1 MKEKVLVEISA
12 RHVHLSE
19 ADLAVLFG
27 EGHQLTFK
35 KELSQPG
42 QFACEERVS
51 VVGPRNTL
59 HNVIILGPT
68 RLETQVE
75 LSLTDSRTVGIAPVI
90 RESGDI
96 ADTPGCTLIG
106 PKGEVTL
113 EKGVII
119 AKRHI
124 HLTPQDAKYYEVSD
138 QQIVSVKVE
147 TDERALTFD
156 DVVIRVRDDFA
167 RAMHIDTDEGNAAGI
182 NGAAYGEILV

>member
-68 RLETQVE
+68 RSVTQVE
-75 LSLTDSRTVGIAPVI
+75 LSLTDSRTVGITPVI

-96 ADTPGCTLIG
+96 VDTPGCTLIG

-124 HLTPQDAKYYEVSD
+124 HLTPQDAKYYGVAD

-147 TDERALTFD
+147 SDERALTFD